1 MTQHTGPSRRAFP
14 IVILASLIPL
24 FTTQGAEDAR
34 QAIAYPNRSELTL
47 GQYMQRVVEFNE
59 SVQARLL
66 AFHASRSQRRAEGGA
81 FEPSLV
87 ASGELVDRQKPNTI
101 EIERSLRSGG
111 VFKERND
118 NYNSGIEMLTPLGT
132 KVRVGATGRQLINNI
147 QKTVL
152 IDIEAEYETQV
163 GVTVEQPLLKGAGHA
178 ANLAGLRLAARTS
191 EVAFQE
197 YRKQLMQVVAE
208 AELAYWQL
216 YFAQQEVRLTGD
228 SVALART
235 LVKDTQAGLDAG
247 RGSRLDVLEAEAG
260 LAVRKSRESLS
271 RQKRVEALNRFAA
284 YFGASPRTA
293 QTEFVATQE
302 PKSHPVELS
311 FEAGT
316 RLALAMSPEMLR
328 AEAQIGQEMVRLGYA
343 KNQRLPQVDLKASYG
358 THGLGYD
365 WRTSWN
371 DISRRDFPDWA
382 VSLEMRIP
390 LFGGIRGRNEFRA
403 AHQRLLQAQRVASD
417 LTNQLRNGLDS
428 AQQRVTESYSAAQS
442 FRSVVEFRTNL
453 LDTRMKS
460 REVGRMD
467 SRAVLEAE
475 QDLFASR
482 LDQLQGEIE
491 YQRALLDLQLMS
503 GSMLQ
508 ARGLEIS
515 FADLEQRTNAWA
527 GKGGGPLPALQYQV
541 PVFDRWP
548 AAAPMPF
555 VGESD
560 PSYPWR
566 MRLKRAGAA
575 N

>member
-1 MTQHTGPSRRAFP
+1 M
-14 IVILASLIPL
+14 ILASLVPL
-24 FTTQGAEDAR
+24 CSLPLSAE
-34 QAIAYPNRSELTL
+34 QAIPRTSYANRSELTL
-47 GQYMQRVVEFNE
+47 GDYMQRVVEYNE
-59 SVQARLL
+59 AVQARLL

-81 FEPSLV
+81 FEPSLF
-87 ASGELVDRQKPNTI
+87 ANGELLDRQKPNTI
-101 EIERSLRSGG
+101 EVERSLRSGG
-111 VFKERND
+111 VFKERNE
-118 NYNSGIEMLTPLGT
+118 NYSSGIEMLTPVGT
-132 KVRVGATGRQLINNI
+132 RLRFGATGRQLINNI
-147 QKTVL
+147 QRTVI
-152 IDIEAEYETQV
+152 IDLEAEYESQV
-163 GVTVEQPLLKGAGHA
+163 GFTLEQPLLKGRGHA
-178 ANLAGLRLAARTS
+178 VNLAALRLAARTS

-216 YFAQQEVRLTGD
+216 YFSQQEARLTGD

-235 LVKDTQAGLDAG
+235 LVKDTQASLDAG

-284 YFGASPRTA
+284 YFGGSPRTA

-302 PKSHPVELS
+302 PKSRPIELS
-311 FEAGT
+311 FEEGT
-316 RLALAMSPEMLR
+316 RAALAMSPDMLR
-328 AEAQIGQEMVRLGYA
+328 VEAQVGQEMVRLGYA

-358 THGLGYD
+358 AHGLGYD

-371 DISRRDFPDWA
+371 DVSHRDFPDWA

-403 AHQRLLQAQRVASD
+403 AQQRLLQSQRIASD
-417 LTNQLRNGLDS
+417 VSNQLRNGLDT
-428 AQQRVTESYSAAQS
+428 AQQRVTESYGAAQS
-442 FRSVVEFRTNL
+442 YRSVVDFRTNL
-453 LDTRMKS
+453 LDTRLKS
-460 REVGRMD
+460 REVGRVD

-482 LDQLQGEIE
+482 LDQLQSEIE
-491 YQRALLDLQLMS
+491 YQRALLDLQLVS
-503 GSMLQ
+503 GSLLQ
-508 ARGLEIS
+508 VRGLEIG
-515 FADLEQRTNAWA
+515 FKDLEQRTMAWA

-548 AAAPMPF
+548 AAPPEPF

-566 MRLKRAGAA
+566 MRLKRAGSTD
-575 N
+575 